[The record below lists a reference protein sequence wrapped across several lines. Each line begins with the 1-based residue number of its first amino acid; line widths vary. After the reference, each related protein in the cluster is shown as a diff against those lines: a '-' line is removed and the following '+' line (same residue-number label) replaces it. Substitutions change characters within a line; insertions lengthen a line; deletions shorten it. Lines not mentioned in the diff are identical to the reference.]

1 MVIHIVVIVALLA
14 LSAFFSAAETAYF
27 SLRESEVVHLKE
39 KGIKHADLV
48 FRLRSRPEQLL
59 ATILIGNNISNIVA
73 ASYTTFVTSH
83 LFGSYGIGIV
93 TGILTILILIFGEIL
108 PKSFA
113 LAHNRRIALLVSR
126 PLSILSFILYPA
138 SVCTQWLSKTVQ
150 RASRAKTE
158 HGVTEEELKYMV
170 KMGLKSGF
178 IEKGE
183 HELIERV
190 FLFNDIR
197 VDQIM
202 TPIDQV
208 TMFRT
213 DMKMDD
219 LFAAA
224 VEHGYA
230 RYPVMDES
238 DAIIGYIT
246 DYDIIRAEHE
256 ERQQSLVSEFVVPI
270 TSVPASAMID
280 DVCRSMK
287 KSGIHIHLVYDA
299 KEDKTVIGIVT
310 LEDIIEELLGEIVDE
325 EDKKDALLKKKI
337 TRR

>member
-1 MVIHIVVIVALLA
+1 MFVSIGVIVILLT

-39 KGIKHADLV
+39 KKITHADIV
-48 FRLRSRPEQLL
+48 FRLRSQPERLL
-59 ATILIGNNISNIVA
+59 STILIGNNIANTVA
-73 ASYTTFVTSH
+73 ASYATFVTSH
-83 LFGSYGIGIV
+83 FFGSYGIGIV
-93 TGILTILILIFGEIL
+93 TGLLTIAILVFGEIV

-113 LAHNRRIALLVSR
+113 LAHNRRIALFVAR
-126 PLSILSFILYPA
+126 PLLFLSFVLYPA
-138 SVCTQWLSKTVQ
+138 TVCTQWLGKKVQ

-158 HGVTEEELKYMV
+158 HGVTEEELRYMM
-170 KMGLKSGF
+170 KMGLKGGF

-190 FLFNDIR
+190 FSFNDI
-197 VDQIM
+197 VVEQIM
-202 TPIDQV
+202 TPLEQV

-219 LFAAA
+219 LFAIA
-224 VEHGYA
+224 VADGYA
-230 RYPVMDES
+230 RYPVMNEDN
-238 DAIIGYIT
+238 IIVGYIT

-256 ERQQSLVSEFVVPI
+256 EKQQSLVSEFVSPI
-270 TSVPASAMID
+270 TSVSARSRID

-287 KSGIHIHLVYDA
+287 KSGVHIHLVYTNT
-299 KEDKTVIGIVT
+299 KEKKVIGIVT

-325 EDKKDALLKKKI
+325 EDKKDIMKK
-337 TRR
+337 

>member
-1 MVIHIVVIVALLA
+1 MLSSIGIICILLA

-39 KGIKHADLV
+39 KGIKYADIV
-48 FRLRSRPEQLL
+48 FRLRSQPERLL
-59 ATILIGNNISNIVA
+59 STILIGNNIANTVA

-93 TGILTILILIFGEIL
+93 TGVLTVAILVFGEIV

-113 LAHNRRIALLVSR
+113 LAHNRRIALLVAH
-126 PLSILSFILYPA
+126 PLLWLSFVLYPA
-138 SVCTQWLSKTVQ
+138 TVCTQWLGKKVQ

-158 HGVTEEELKYMV
+158 HGVTEEELRYMM
-170 KMGLKSGF
+170 KMGLKGGF

-190 FLFNDIR
+190 FSFNDI
-197 VDQIM
+197 VVEQIM
-202 TPIDQV
+202 TPLDQV

-213 DMKMDD
+213 SMKMDD
-219 LFAAA
+219 LFAIA
-224 VEHGYA
+224 VADGYA
-230 RYPVMDES
+230 RYPVLD
-238 DAIIGYIT
+238 DQDKIIGYIT

-256 ERQQSLVSEFVVPI
+256 EKQQSLVSEFISPI
-270 TSVPASAMID
+270 TSVPADALID

-287 KSGIHIHLVYDA
+287 KSGVHIHLVYSGT
-299 KEDKTVIGIVT
+299 KDKKVIGIVT

-325 EDKKDALLKKKI
+325 EDKKDALTKKKSV
-337 TRR
+337 R